1 MYRPR
6 GWETASVSRWRLKS
20 KSVCLEHPAVVP
32 LIGSVISGSLL
43 NSECLSFFVCETN
56 VMKKPTSSMLSCA
69 SNGSLQSSFHEFQP
83 SASVWGVC
91 LRIWSWTIRVSARD
105 AIFMPGLCHMK
116 QVEILTLTRDRVKL
130 NFQIRQEFALANL
143 LKGRVL
149 CQIRTFCN

>member
-1 MYRPR
+1 M
-6 GWETASVSRWRLKS
+6 
-20 KSVCLEHPAVVP
+20 VP
-32 LIGSVISGSLL
+32 LIGSVISGISL
-43 NSECLSFFVCETN
+43 NSVCLSFLNCEAD
-56 VMKKPTSSMLSCA
+56 VMKKPTSSMLPCA

-83 SASVWGVC
+83 SASVRGVC
-91 LRIWSWTIRVSARD
+91 VCIWSCTIRVSGRD

-116 QVEILTLTRDRVKL
+116 QVEILTFNRDRVKL